1 MVQWPRKPA
10 LQPSSTSSPAAYASS
25 VTFSQKPARD
35 PESGRGD
42 ETRHLASLGRA
53 KHPMLNVSLLT
64 SSCSYQTAIIR
75 NDKQKTKST
84 LIIFRQIELYFP
96 IFSWDFRYRLPPQ
109 AKFTDS
115 ICKVAKTKSSFL
127 ANFCVCI
134 FPCNSYGFHA
144 PITKYL
150 TNIFRRFSNR
160 FLLQIVENYTGCP
173 NKFRIANRKIR

>member
-1 MVQWPRKPA
+1 MR
-10 LQPSSTSSPAAYASS
+10 PSCT
-25 VTFSQKPARD
+25 
-35 PESGRGD
+35 GD

-109 AKFTDS
+109 AKFTES
-115 ICKVAKTKSSFL
+115 ICKVTLNQKQFFGKFL
-127 ANFCVCI
+127 RLHFSMQFIFSCTNYQISYQIFLEDFPIDFDCI
-134 FPCNSYGFHA
+134 NC
-144 PITKYL
+144 
-150 TNIFRRFSNR
+150 
-160 FLLQIVENYTGCP
+160 
-173 NKFRIANRKIR
+173 